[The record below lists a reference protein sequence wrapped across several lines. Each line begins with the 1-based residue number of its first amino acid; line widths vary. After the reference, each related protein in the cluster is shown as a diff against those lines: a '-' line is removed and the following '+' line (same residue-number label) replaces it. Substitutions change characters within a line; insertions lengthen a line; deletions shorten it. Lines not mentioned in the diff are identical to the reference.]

1 MTKNELMEKLVG
13 YADDEH
19 LAFVWFDKEEIGETL
34 SDTEWENRC
43 DDLILSDSIKDIAE
57 SIVTH

>member
-19 LAFVWFDKEEIGETL
+19 LAFVWFDKEEIAVTL

-43 DDLILSDSIKDIAE
+43 DDLILSNSIKDVAE
-57 SIVTH
+57 HLMTY

>member
-1 MTKNELMEKLVG
+1 MTKNELMERLAG

-34 SDTEWENRC
+34 SDTEWENKC
-43 DDLILSDSIKDIAE
+43 DDLITSDTIKSVAE
-57 SIVTH
+57 DLMMY

>member
-1 MTKNELMEKLVG
+1 MTKNELMERLVG

-34 SDTEWENRC
+34 SDTEWENKC
-43 DDLILSDSIKDIAE
+43 DDLITSDTIKSVAE
-57 SIVTH
+57 DLMMY